1 MFVPLTGR
9 ELIIGAG
16 SGPPGTIPTP
26 GWIHM
31 GWGLRVSLY
40 VLLNAEHELK
50 VSGEHKPCLFGTVLT
65 GQGRCMCGI
74 CRSKLKRGGYLSSWA
89 STSGTWVL
97 ESGKP
102 KAHILHFLLT
112 GSGLV

>member
-9 ELIIGAG
+9 ELTIGAG

-26 GWIHM
+26 GWTHM

-50 VSGEHKPCLFGTVLT
+50 VSGEHKPCLFGTGVDRAGEVYVWDLSLKT
-65 GQGRCMCGI
+65 EEGRVPQFLGQ
-74 CRSKLKRGGYLSSWA
+74 
-89 STSGTWVL
+89 
-97 ESGKP
+97 
-102 KAHILHFLLT
+102 H
-112 GSGLV
+112 